1 MAASVSCV
9 PSGIRQSFAAIFKLT
24 VIKHAEKMR
33 NCNAAKMFRAV
44 EADKC
49 ELYLKISQ
57 WAQAWH
63 FQQFAQGLVEFV
75 HVNRK
80 T

>member
-9 PSGIRQSFAAIFKLT
+9 PSGIRQSYAAIFKLT
-24 VIKHAEKMR
+24 MIKHAEKMK

-49 ELYLKISQ
+49 ELYLEISQ
-57 WAQAWH
+57 WTQAWT
-63 FQQFAQGLVEFV
+63 FPADCTGTL
-75 HVNRK
+75 
-80 T
+80 